1 MKCVVDRRWSF
12 KLSRTKVDK
21 IQILLAPKHFGVCFF
36 YHNHVCLDC
45 GEEFFV
51 EKMDALSPRALSA
64 RPSEND

>member
-1 MKCVVDRRWSF
+1 M
-12 KLSRTKVDK
+12 DK